1 MTRWILGALLTLTI
15 SAPSFAQ
22 STAGAQVKG
31 RITDETG
38 AALPGVTVELIGGR
52 EPAEAVTDGSGDY
65 LFDNVAPGTYQ
76 LSIRLI
82 NFAAVNH
89 KDLAVQPGQV
99 LTNNEVMH
107 LSLSAEVVVVGKRT
121 FTNLADVE
129 NPAEDLVGIASSAS
143 QGAITAKQLDVRPF
157 MRQGEVL
164 ETVPGVIVTQHSG
177 EGKANQYFLRGFNLD
192 HGSDFAVSVAGA
204 PVNMPTHAHSQ
215 GYADVNFLIPEIV
228 AGVQFSKGPYFA
240 DQGDFATAGSATITY
255 ATSLERPFL
264 ALERGAYG
272 FSRGLL
278 ALSPKIGRG
287 TLLAAVEFS
296 QNDGP
301 WTVPDAY
308 DKTNAVLRY
317 SRGDSINGLALTYAG
332 YHGAWNAT
340 EASPQR
346 AIDDGRID
354 RFGTIDPTD
363 TGETGRHSVALEW
376 QRGRSRAF
384 TKVTAYAMRYTL
396 DLVSNFTFYLDDPV
410 HGDQQQQIDRRWVA
424 GGRASHR
431 WTASLLG
438 RPSEHTV
445 GAQLRADRIGEVS
458 LHHTESGVRLETRAS
473 SRALVASGGVYAQ
486 TQTSWTPW
494 LRTTLGLRADGLGAR
509 VDALDADN
517 SGASRAAL
525 ASP

>member
-1 MTRWILGALLTLTI
+1 
-15 SAPSFAQ
+15 
-22 STAGAQVKG
+22 
-31 RITDETG
+31 
-38 AALPGVTVELIGGR
+38 
-52 EPAEAVTDGSGDY
+52 
-65 LFDNVAPGTYQ
+65 
-76 LSIRLI
+76 
-82 NFAAVNH
+82 
-89 KDLAVQPGQV
+89 
-99 LTNNEVMH
+99 
-107 LSLSAEVVVVGKRT
+107 
-121 FTNLADVE
+121 
-129 NPAEDLVGIASSAS
+129 
-143 QGAITAKQLDVRPF
+143 

-240 DQGDFATAGSATITY
+240 DQGDFATAGAATITY

-264 ALERGAYG
+264 TLERGAYG

-278 ALSPKIGRG
+278 ALSPKVGRG
-287 TLLAAVEFS
+287 TLLAAVELS
-296 QNDGP
+296 RNSGP

-317 SRGDSINGLALTYAG
+317 SRGDSVNGLALTYAG

-384 TKVTAYAMRYTL
+384 TKVTAYALRYTL

-410 HGDQQQQIDRRWVA
+410 HGDQQQQIDRRWVL

-438 RPSEHTV
+438 RPSEHTIGV
-445 GAQLRADRIGEVS
+445 QVRSRSHRRGLAPSHRGGRPARDARQLAGRGRLRRRLRADADVVDAVAAHDARPACRRPRRARRRARCGQQ
-458 LHHTESGVRLETRAS
+458 RCDTRGPGQPEAVGGAGAMAPD
-473 SRALVASGGVYAQ
+473 RALRQ
-486 TQTSWTPW
+486 
-494 LRTTLGLRADGLGAR
+494 R
-509 VDALDADN
+509 
-517 SGASRAAL
+517 RAA
-525 ASP
+525 ASTATTRSGRR